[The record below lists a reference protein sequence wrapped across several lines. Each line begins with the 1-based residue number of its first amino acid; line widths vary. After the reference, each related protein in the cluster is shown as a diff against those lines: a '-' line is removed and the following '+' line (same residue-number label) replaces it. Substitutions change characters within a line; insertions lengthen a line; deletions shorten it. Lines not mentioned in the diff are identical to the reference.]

1 MPRKPAKQL
10 TTNKIEKLLNQQ
22 TVAILNAVDQ
32 KLLKLEKRLNKMEVR
47 TNQNFNRLITT
58 LDKFLK
64 RLTNIEDE
72 FEAMKLDIN
81 RMKKIIKEKLG
92 VDLL

>member
-72 FEAMKLDIN
+72 FEAMKLGIN

>member
-1 MPRKPAKQL
+1 MPRKSAKQL